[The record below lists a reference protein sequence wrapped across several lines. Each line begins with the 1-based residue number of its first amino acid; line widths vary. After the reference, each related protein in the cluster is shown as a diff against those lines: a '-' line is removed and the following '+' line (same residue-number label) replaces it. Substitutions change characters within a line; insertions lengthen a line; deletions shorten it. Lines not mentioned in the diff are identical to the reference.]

1 MHLIEEYLKTL
12 RGLKVELYIPK
23 KGSKLKLVEMIENN
37 IEMNL
42 KDKDRNALED
52 LRQILGIDETLNNL
66 ECYDISN
73 LKDSYMVGASI
84 TYEKNSLNKSK
95 YRKYKI
101 KSTLT
106 QNDVMCM
113 QEVISRRLKHI
124 DTMPLPDIFLIDGGL
139 NQVRAVKQ
147 VLKENDV
154 DVPVIGMV
162 KDDKHRTRGIINLE
176 EKEIDLREDKNNR
189 RLFKLLTELQDE
201 VHRFVI
207 TYHRSLRDKI
217 K

>member
-1 MHLIEEYLKTL
+1 
-12 RGLKVELYIPK
+12 
-23 KGSKLKLVEMIENN
+23 MIENN

-42 KDKDRNALED
+42 KDKDKNPLED
-52 LRQILGIDETLNNL
+52 LRLILGLEENLDNL

-84 TYEKNSLNKSK
+84 TYEKNVLNKNK

-101 KSTLT
+101 KSTNT
-106 QNDVMCM
+106 QNDVLCM
-113 QEVISRRLKHI
+113 QEVILRRLKHT

-147 VLKENDV
+147 VLKENNI
-154 DVPVIGMV
+154 DVPTIGMI
-162 KDDKHRTRGIINLE
+162 KDDKHRTRGLIDLNE
-176 EKEIDLREDKNNR
+176 CEIDLREDKNNR